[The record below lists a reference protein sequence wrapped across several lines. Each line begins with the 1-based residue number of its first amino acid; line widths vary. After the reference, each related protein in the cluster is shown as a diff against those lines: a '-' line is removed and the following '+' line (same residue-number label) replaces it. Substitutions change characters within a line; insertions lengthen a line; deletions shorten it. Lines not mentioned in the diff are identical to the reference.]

1 MKPGFGLVYPK
12 NTRNCAAV
20 DILNR
25 DIDTN
30 IYADIHVQIPK
41 TCDYRPKQST
51 IRHKLSMQK
60 EAAKNS
66 SNIQQGENFDK
77 DIATAESNIE
87 KLKKVIERLERN
99 DIIVTEIHDNGN
111 DNGNR
116 VQESDEIMEKEE
128 NTVFKDAHVNLKR
141 ILLQNYIV
149 PTNSNSY
156 DITNEFRDGP
166 SNINENSALKNNET
180 NPEKHGKVIIEIN
193 TENDE
198 ESTHNK
204 ITIKEHDNTEEKVVF
219 KEAYVNLRRLLLD
232 KYATNIDEPHTE
244 ENIETN
250 NNIRVYLKTK
260 HDIDNI
266 VHETDKNTDSIPGL
280 PKAADPVDNESGF
293 SLAVKQQFD
302 DLIPGTSD
310 GLKGVVYEAKKESE
324 GVKGDKKHVLTHVID
339 GFIIQESSYPF
350 PVQKTFPLMTTSS
363 ALEQIST
370 QYTAEDL
377 EEQIIEVNKNLN
389 APEQYST
396 ESIAEEVENKIIN
409 YNENLDSIDHIS
421 TQSTAEDVQE
431 NIIEVNEN
439 FNAPEEPITEYTAE
453 ETEEKIVEVNEYF
466 NVPEQISTESTSADL
481 EEQIISENENLDA
494 PEQYNPQ
501 SIAED
506 EIENF
511 NAPEQ
516 ISTEST
522 AEDEIENLN
531 PFRRLQHSL
540 VKTWTTADLSN
551 HLLNFGWTD
560 AASILSDNEIDGES
574 LFMVSK
580 SQLILIGIEEDQA
593 DCIEEFLQG
602 GPK

>member
-30 IYADIHVQIPK
+30 IYTDIHVQIPK
-41 TCDYRPKQST
+41 TCNYRPKHSI
-51 IRHKLSMQK
+51 IRHKLSIQK
-60 EAAKNS
+60 DAAKNS

-111 DNGNR
+111 ENGNR
-116 VQESDEIMEKEE
+116 VQENDEREEKA
-128 NTVFKDAHVNLKR
+128 VFKDAHVNLKR

-166 SNINENSALKNNET
+166 SNVNEFSASNNNET
-180 NPEKHGKVIIEIN
+180 TTEKHGKVIIEIN

-266 VHETDKNTDSIPGL
+266 VHDTDKNTDSIPEL
-280 PKAADPVDNESGF
+280 LKATDPVDNESGF

-350 PVQKTFPLMTTSS
+350 PVSLNVSS
-363 ALEQIST
+363 AL
-370 QYTAEDL
+370 
-377 EEQIIEVNKNLN
+377 
-389 APEQYST
+389 
-396 ESIAEEVENKIIN
+396 
-409 YNENLDSIDHIS
+409 
-421 TQSTAEDVQE
+421 
-431 NIIEVNEN
+431 
-439 FNAPEEPITEYTAE
+439 
-453 ETEEKIVEVNEYF
+453 
-466 NVPEQISTESTSADL
+466 
-481 EEQIISENENLDA
+481 
-494 PEQYNPQ
+494 
-501 SIAED
+501 
-506 EIENF
+506 
-511 NAPEQ
+511 
-516 ISTEST
+516 
-522 AEDEIENLN
+522 
-531 PFRRLQHSL
+531 
-540 VKTWTTADLSN
+540 
-551 HLLNFGWTD
+551 
-560 AASILSDNEIDGES
+560 ILF
-574 LFMVSK
+574 FM
-580 SQLILIGIEEDQA
+580 I
-593 DCIEEFLQG
+593 
-602 GPK
+602 